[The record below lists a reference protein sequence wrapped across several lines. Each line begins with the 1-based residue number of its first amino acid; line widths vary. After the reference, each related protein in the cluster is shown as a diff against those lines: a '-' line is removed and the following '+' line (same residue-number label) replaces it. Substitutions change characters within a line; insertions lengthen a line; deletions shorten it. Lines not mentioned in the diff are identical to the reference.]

1 MGLRMKDG
9 LRLLLPL
16 NVVIFGIFLLGLSL
30 LLPRITMADLGRETG
45 LEVPRFV
52 SLSSNKINVRAGP
65 GRRYPIK
72 WIFQRQNLPVKIIA
86 EFDTWRKIKDHE
98 GIEGWVHQRMLSGRR
113 WVVILGENV
122 IIRKER
128 SLTAQGVARLAPGV
142 MAQLEDISGD
152 WCLVEAEAYTGW
164 LLKTDVWGTIVNKE
178 R

>member
-1 MGLRMKDG
+1 MDLRMKNG
-9 LRLLLPL
+9 LRLILPL
-16 NVVIFGIFLLGLSL
+16 NLFVFGVFLLGLSFI
-30 LLPRITMADLGRETG
+30 LPRISMADLGRETG

-113 WVVILGENV
+113 WVFILGENV

-128 SLTAQGVARLAPGV
+128 SLTAQGVARLEPGV
-142 MAQLEDISGD
+142 MAQLEGISGD
-152 WCLVEAEAYTGW
+152 WCLVEAGSYTGW
-164 LLKTDVWGTIVNKE
+164 LLKTDVWGTIANKE

>member
-1 MGLRMKDG
+1 MGLGMENG

-16 NVVIFGIFLLGLSL
+16 NLFVFGIFLPGLIFF
-30 LLPRITMADLGRETG
+30 LPKGSMADLGRETG

-52 SLSSNKINVRAGP
+52 SLSSNKTNVRAGP

-113 WVVILGENV
+113 WVFILGENV
-122 IIRKER
+122 TIRKER
-128 SLTAQGVARLAPGV
+128 SLTAQGVARLEPGV
-142 MAQLEDISGD
+142 IARLERISGD

-164 LLKTDVWGTIVNKE
+164 LLKSDVWGTIVNKD

>member
-1 MGLRMKDG
+1 MDLTMKHG
-9 LRLLLPL
+9 LRLILPL
-16 NVVIFGIFLLGLSL
+16 NLFAFGVFLLGLSFI
-30 LLPRITMADLGRETG
+30 LPRISMADLGRETG

-72 WIFQRQNLPVKIIA
+72 LIFQRQNLPVKIIA

-113 WVVILGENV
+113 WVFILGENV

-128 SLTAQGVARLAPGV
+128 SLTAQGVARLEPGV
-142 MAQLEDISGD
+142 MAQLEGISGD
-152 WCLVEAEAYTGW
+152 WCLVEAGSYTGW
-164 LLKTDVWGTIVNKE
+164 LLKTDVWGAIVNKE

>member
-1 MGLRMKDG
+1 MKHG
-9 LRLLLPL
+9 LRLILPL
-16 NVVIFGIFLLGLSL
+16 NLFAFGIFLLGLSFI
-30 LLPRITMADLGRETG
+30 LPRISMADLGRETG

-113 WVVILGENV
+113 WVFILGENV

-128 SLTAQGVARLAPGV
+128 SLTAQGVARL
-142 MAQLEDISGD
+142 
-152 WCLVEAEAYTGW
+152 
-164 LLKTDVWGTIVNKE
+164 
-178 R
+178 

>member
-1 MGLRMKDG
+1 MGLRMKTG

-16 NVVIFGIFLLGLSL
+16 NLFTFGIFLLALSF
-30 LLPRITMADLGRETG
+30 LLPRISMADLGRETG

-52 SLSSNKINVRAGP
+52 SLSSNKIHVRAGP

-113 WVVILGENV
+113 WVFILGENV
-122 IIRKER
+122 IIRKEP
-128 SLTAQGVARLAPGV
+128 SLTAQGVARLEPGV

-152 WCLVEAEAYTGW
+152 WCLVEVGSYTGW
-164 LLKTDVWGTIVNKE
+164 LLKTVVWGTIANKN

>member
-1 MGLRMKDG
+1 MKHG
-9 LRLLLPL
+9 LRLILPL
-16 NVVIFGIFLLGLSL
+16 NLFAFVVFLLGLSFI
-30 LLPRITMADLGRETG
+30 LPRISMADLGRETG

-52 SLSSNKINVRAGP
+52 SLGSNKINVRAGP

-113 WVVILGENV
+113 WVFILGENV

-128 SLTAQGVARLAPGV
+128 SLTAQGVARLEPGV
-142 MAQLEDISGD
+142 MAQLESISGD
-152 WCLVEAEAYTGW
+152 WCLVEAGSHTGW
-164 LLKTDVWGTIVNKE
+164 LLKTDVWGTIANKE

>member
-1 MGLRMKDG
+1 MSLGMKNG

-16 NVVIFGIFLLGLSL
+16 NLFVFGIFLPGLIFF
-30 LLPRITMADLGRETG
+30 LPKGSMADLGRETG

-52 SLSSNKINVRAGP
+52 SLSSNKTNVRAGP

-113 WVVILGENV
+113 WVFILGENV
-122 IIRKER
+122 TIRKER
-128 SLTAQGVARLAPGV
+128 SLTAQGVARLEPGV
-142 MAQLEDISGD
+142 IARLERISGD

-164 LLKTDVWGTIVNKE
+164 LPKIDVWGTIVNKE
-178 R
+178 P

>member
-1 MGLRMKDG
+1 MGLRMKIG
-9 LRLLLPL
+9 LRLPSTL
-16 NVVIFGIFLLGLSL
+16 NLFTFGIFLLALSF
-30 LLPRITMADLGRETG
+30 LLPRFSMADLGRETG

-113 WVVILGENV
+113 WVFILGENV
-122 IIRKER
+122 TIYRER
-128 SLTAQGVARLAPGV
+128 SLTAQGVARLEPGV
-142 MAQLEDISGD
+142 MARLEDISGD
-152 WCLVEAEAYTGW
+152 WCLVEAGSYTGW
-164 LLKTDVWGTIVNKE
+164 LLKSDVWGTIVNTD

>member
-1 MGLRMKDG
+1 MGLGMKNG

-16 NVVIFGIFLLGLSL
+16 NLFLFGIFLPALIFF
-30 LLPRITMADLGRETG
+30 LPKSSMADLGRETG

-52 SLSSNKINVRAGP
+52 SLSSNKTNVRAGP

-113 WVVILGENV
+113 WVFILRENV
-122 IIRKER
+122 IIRKEQ
-128 SLTAQGVARLAPGV
+128 SLTAQGVARLEPGV
-142 MAQLEDISGD
+142 IARLEGISGD
-152 WCLVEAEAYTGW
+152 WCLVEAESYTGW
-164 LLKTDVWGTIVNKE
+164 LPKIDVWGTIVNKE
-178 R
+178 P

>member
-1 MGLRMKDG
+1 MGLGMKNG
-9 LRLLLPL
+9 LRLLLSL
-16 NVVIFGIFLLGLSL
+16 NLFVFSIFFSGPIFF
-30 LLPRITMADLGRETG
+30 LPKSSMADLGRETG

-52 SLSSNKINVRAGP
+52 SLSSNKTNVRAGP

-113 WVVILGENV
+113 WVFILGESV

-128 SLTAQGVARLAPGV
+128 SLTGQGVARLEAGV
-142 MAQLEDISGD
+142 VARLEEISGD
-152 WCLVEAEAYTGW
+152 WCLVEAGPYTGW
-164 LLKTDVWGTIVNKE
+164 LLKTDVWGTISNKDL
-178 R
+178 